1 MTMKDKEIV
10 RELAKRYMEL
20 ATDDLQKK
28 MNQRMRDTNDL
39 KIVRP
44 PVLLD
49 EIPWY
54 QIDIDGELTCQCED
68 QGARN
73 VETFFRRALYRRK
86 HFRADTLF
94 EPFFRVRMAY
104 DSSGIGL

>member
-1 MTMKDKEIV
+1 MISQKEREIV
-10 RELAKRYMEL
+10 RELAMRYMEL

-54 QIDIDGELTCQCED
+54 QMDMDGELTCLCED

-73 VETFFRRALYRRK
+73 VETFFRRALFRRK
-86 HFRADTLF
+86 HYTWR
-94 EPFFRVRMAY
+94 
-104 DSSGIGL
+104 